1 MRVLGIIAEYNPF
14 HNGHLYHLKTSLH
27 QTKADYTIA
36 VMSGSFLQR
45 GEPAV
50 FSKTVRAKMAVEAG
64 VDLVLELPTAY
75 AVRSAPDFAFGGI
88 KILSAAQVV
97 DFLSFGSESG
107 DLTALKKAAAI
118 TANEPPA
125 VSRLIR
131 QYLKEGSSYPKAQML
146 AWQKYDPPTAK
157 ILQTPNNILGIEYLK
172 ALEHL
177 SSRIIPLTFSRF
189 KSNYHDTVMQDD
201 GFASASAIREC
212 CFTDKNTAAILE
224 NLRPFVPKTALTEI
238 KQALTDHTGPVR
250 LEDFSSPLLAL
261 LQRTPASELSSY
273 PDITEGLEKRL
284 HRLAKAAEN
293 INAFL
298 EQAKTKRYTR
308 VRLQRILIYLMLNL
322 TKEKLDLF
330 NQAGGPQYLR
340 VLAFSQRSAPL
351 LKELRKK
358 ASLPVIQKIT
368 KDSKGL
374 NSPAQQM
381 LELDLL
387 ASDIYRLG
395 QPKVSPGAADF
406 QLPYRSKS
414 R

>member
-50 FSKTVRAKMAVEAG
+50 FPKAVRAKMAVEAG
-64 VDLVLELPTAY
+64 IDLVLELPTAY
-75 AVRSAPDFAFGGI
+75 AVRSAPDFALGGI
-88 KILSAAQVV
+88 KILSAAQIV
-97 DFLSFGSESG
+97 DFISFGSESG
-107 DLTALKKAAAI
+107 DIEALKKAAEA
-118 TANEPPA
+118 TANEPQT

-131 QYLKEGSSYPKAQML
+131 QYLKEGCSYPKAQML
-146 AWQKYDPPTAK
+146 AWQKYDSATAE
-157 ILQTPNNILGIEYLK
+157 ILQTPNNLLGIEYLK
-172 ALEHL
+172 ALKQLH
-177 SSRIIPLTFSRF
+177 SKIVPFTFSRF
-189 KSNYHDTVMQDD
+189 KSNYHDTSMQD

-212 CFTDKNTAAILE
+212 CFTQKSTAAILE
-224 NLRPFVPKTALTEI
+224 SIQPFVPKPALAEI
-238 KQALTDHTGPVR
+238 KQALADNTGPVK
-250 LEDFSSPLLAL
+250 LEDFSSLLLAL
-261 LQRTPASELSSY
+261 LQRTPASELSFY

-284 HRLAKAAEN
+284 HRLAKTAEN
-293 INAFL
+293 IPVFL

-308 VRLQRILIYLMLNL
+308 VRLQRILIYLLLNL

-330 NQAGGPQYLR
+330 NQTGGPQYLR
-340 VLAFSQRSAPL
+340 VLAFSQQSTPL
-351 LKELRKK
+351 LKEMRKR
-358 ASLPVIQKIT
+358 ASLPIIQKIT
-368 KDSKGL
+368 KDSRGL
-374 NSPAQQM
+374 SSPAQQM

-395 QPKVSPGAADF
+395 QPKVSKGAADF
-406 QLPYRSKS
+406 QLPYRAKS